1 MVFLGG
7 AVLAEIMKDKTA
19 FWMNKSEWK
28 EMGVNVL
35 RKCF

>member
-1 MVFLGG
+1 
-7 AVLAEIMKDKTA
+7 MKDRDH
-19 FWMNKSEWK
+19 FWMNKTEYD